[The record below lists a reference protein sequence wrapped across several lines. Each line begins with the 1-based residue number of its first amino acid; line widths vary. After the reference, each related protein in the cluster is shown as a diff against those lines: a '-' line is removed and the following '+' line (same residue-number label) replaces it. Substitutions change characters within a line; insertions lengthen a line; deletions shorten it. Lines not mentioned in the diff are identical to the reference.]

1 MHFFP
6 NHALES
12 DDKEESEYA
21 SPIMMQ
27 LCLSLSI
34 ISAIIVSRGYYMMI

>member
-1 MHFFP
+1 MGGGTFYS

-21 SPIMMQ
+21 SRMII
-27 LCLSLSI
+27 LSLS
-34 ISAIIVSRGYYMMI
+34 SSLPATAI